1 MSSILKSSPVA
12 RPSLSYQEVIEII
25 RNNIQWLKEYN
36 SNQTKSRRN
45 LLNKWFLD
53 SIKNYFMEQ
62 HAAPLLIPVLK
73 FNTTQQVKEQ
83 IHSNIDESIPK
94 YMSIL
99 KNYFD
104 LLLSYGKVNQ
114 FKQNLIDM
122 LSINLEDFSCTTDQ
136 TNYIVQKTIRKQ
148 FVGLLVLT
156 YCDIPNKFEINS
168 FYDLW
173 NIIFPNDKQ
182 TKMRL
187 SKYDMLKE
195 NEKGAKNKNSSSKKM
210 SKQKRCEAQ
219 QLDQDNFPFQQQ
231 QLFTLNSNI
240 YTSPVSTFTSTT
252 NLYPTNNNSSNNNNN
267 SVNGLGYSVAVA
279 DEEEEEQH
287 SLNSYSEEIFEK
299 NYESAHLNTNLIQIP
314 QNNIS
319 LISSNFQSQNTASV
333 LSFPQSSIGNQQS
346 AFQLNNFNNQNH
358 LGQQQQQQQII
369 LNKHQ
374 IKQINYQQ
382 INSQNCNSSQQLQQ
396 LGPSYNAQQQSI
408 SNSNLL
414 SNQQQQSTSYQES
427 QSQVTAQNLK
437 SLEYLY
443 SIQQN
448 EQYPKESNQNIYV
461 NDNHSSVSVNLN
473 SEPEFFTSS
482 SRLEEDFEQNEYI
495 VNHAQEQYQN
505 YQQQGFDSL
514 EHQKYQI
521 NFNKKEEAY
530 IIPVPA
536 PVAEVQQYQEY
547 PQYMNYQ
554 YQYYPSEQIDSYNLF
569 NEHNQIINYAEDKEE
584 LVDSF
589 FNRQIL

>member
-1 MSSILKSSPVA
+1 MSNMLKQSPEV

-73 FNTTQQVKEQ
+73 CNTTQQVKEQ

-99 KNYFD
+99 KNYFE
-104 LLLSYGKVNQ
+104 LLLSNGKLNQ

-136 TNYIVQKTIRKQ
+136 ANYIVQKTIRKQ

-182 TKMRL
+182 IKMRL

-195 NEKGAKNKNSSSKKM
+195 NEKSSKNKNNISKRM
-210 SKQKRCEAQ
+210 SNQKRCEAQ
-219 QLDQDNFPFQQQ
+219 QFDEVNFPFQSQP
-231 QLFTLNSNI
+231 LFPLNSLDQ
-240 YTSPVSTFTSTT
+240 T
-252 NLYPTNNNSSNNNNN
+252 NNNNN
-267 SVNGLGYSVAVA
+267 NNINGLGYVAVA
-279 DEEEEEQH
+279 DEEEEQQN
-287 SLNSYSEEIFEK
+287 SLNSYSEQNLKK
-299 NYESAHLNTNLIQIP
+299 NQESDHFNTNLIQIP
-314 QNNIS
+314 QKNIS
-319 LISSNFQSQNTASV
+319 LINSNFQSQNAASV
-333 LSFPQSSIGNQQS
+333 LSLPQSSISNQQS
-346 AFQLNNFNNQNH
+346 AFQLNNFNNQNQI
-358 LGQQQQQQQII
+358 GSQQII

-382 INSQNCNSSQQLQQ
+382 INSQNCNSSQQLHQ
-396 LGPSYNAQQQSI
+396 LEPSYYAQQQSI
-408 SNSNLL
+408 SNLNI
-414 SNQQQQSTSYQES
+414 QSSYQEQSLCYQES

-437 SLEYLY
+437 SLEQFYQV
-443 SIQQN
+443 QQN
-448 EQYPKESNQNIYV
+448 EQQAKELNNNIYV
-461 NDNHSSVSVNLN
+461 EENHNSVSVNLN
-473 SEPEFFTSS
+473 SEPEFFTSF
-482 SRLEEDFEQNEYI
+482 SRLEQDFEQNEYI
-495 VNHAQEQYQN
+495 INHAQDQYQN
-505 YQQQGFDSL
+505 YQQQGFDSFDN
-514 EHQKYQI
+514 QKSYQI
-521 NFNKKEEAY
+521 SFNKKEEAY
-530 IIPVPA
+530 VAPA
-536 PVAEVQQYQEY
+536 SEVQQYQEY
-547 PQYMNYQ
+547 PQYTNYQ
-554 YQYYPSEQIDSYNLF
+554 YQAYPSEQIDSYYLF
-569 NEHNQIINYAEDKEE
+569 NNDNQIINYLENKEE

-589 FNRQIL
+589 FNRQLL